1 MNLSIVILAAGKGS
15 RMNSGTPKVLHTL
28 AGLPMLTH
36 VLQTAASL
44 KPSAIYCIVG
54 HGQDHIKAKMGDGLC
69 HWVEQREQLGTAHAV
84 AQALPFIKT
93 ERVLILCGDV
103 PLMRAKTLSEFI
115 NQTPEAALG
124 LITYAMDEP
133 QGFGRII
140 RDNNQAILDVVEEKD
155 ATPAQ
160 RAIREVS
167 SGIYLARTADLQRW
181 IPHIKNQ
188 NAGGEYYLP
197 DIVPMAVKETG
208 MTGYLLKQTEEALG
222 VNDKIQLAQAERIM
236 QAQHAKTLM
245 QSGVTLIDPARY
257 DQRGTV
263 KAGQDVV
270 IDINCIC
277 EGEVVI
283 GDRCRI
289 GANVILRNVTL
300 GVDCEILPHTIIDGA
315 VLKNNV
321 TVGPFAR
328 IRPGT
333 VLSNDVKVGNF
344 VEIKNTHMGA
354 NTKAN
359 HLSYLGDAQL
369 GEHVNIGAGTITC
382 NYDGVNKSVTRIADG
397 AFIGSNAS
405 LVAPLEIGEN
415 AVIGAGSVITKDA
428 PKEQLTVARAKQT
441 TIPNWKRPERSA
453 NKED

>member
-1 MNLSIVILAAGKGS
+1 MNLSIIILAAGKGS
-15 RMNSGTPKVLHTL
+15 RMNSATPKVLHTL
-28 AGLPMLTH
+28 AGEPMLTH
-36 VLQTAASL
+36 VLRTAAAL
-44 KPSAIYCIVG
+44 NPSAIYCIVG
-54 HGQDHIKAKMGDGLC
+54 HGQAHIKAKMGDGLC
-69 HWVEQREQLGTAHAV
+69 HWVEQSEQLGTAHAV

-93 ERVLILCGDV
+93 EQVLILCGDV
-103 PLMRAKTLSEFI
+103 PLMRTQTLKEFI
-115 NQTPEAALG
+115 AQTPATSLG
-124 LITYAMDEP
+124 LITYAMNEP
-133 QGFGRII
+133 KGFGRII
-140 RDNNQAILDVVEEKD
+140 RDNTQAIIGVVEEKD
-155 ATPAQ
+155 ASPEQ
-160 RAIREVS
+160 RAIKEVS
-167 SGIYLARTADLQRW
+167 SGIYLGRTADLKRW

-188 NAGGEYYLP
+188 NASGEYYLP
-197 DIVPMAVKETG
+197 DIVPMAVKDAG
-208 MTGYLLKQTEEALG
+208 MTGYRLKQPQEALG
-222 VNDKIQLAQAERIM
+222 VNDKIQLAQAERAM
-236 QAQHAKTLM
+236 QETHANTLM
-245 QSGVTLIDPARY
+245 QAGVTLIDPARY

-300 GVDCEILPHTIIDGA
+300 GTDCEILPHTIIDGA
-315 VLKNNV
+315 ILKDHV

-344 VEIKNTHMGA
+344 VEIKNTIMGA
-354 NTKAN
+354 GSKAN

-382 NYDGVNKSVTRIADG
+382 NYDGVNKSTTMIADG

-405 LVAPLEIGEN
+405 LVAPVEIGVN

-441 TIPNWKRPERSA
+441 TVPNWKRPERSD